1 MQDTIDL
8 TETKRRLT
16 LFLKHYE
23 QAKGRADFLEAALG
37 IQTALERALDAQLSA
52 EAARDLA
59 FAQKFEAV
67 LPNLAA
73 AWNVAELG
81 ELRNRYA
88 HPTMTYG
95 LDQYRPLADEY
106 VGLALAAWPRL
117 FGGAPPAVAAPAAM
131 PDDDRLL
138 QEAALALKAQKQELD
153 AADVRIQALS
163 RQLATAKAAP
173 AAAKRTIPWK
183 PLALGLLLIL
193 PVALLIGF
201 AANAAARRP
210 VPWPL
215 ALIPTL
221 LALTVAFFAVR
232 HLWRFIRA
240 VGPLRVLA
248 AVALL
253 FLLAT
258 LLLVPFSGRNQHLTV
273 RAGNSLTQVLQG
285 LESTVGAAPV
295 ALARLGGDLAD
306 AIAPTKKPVANAST
320 QAAETPRPAAASAQA
335 NPTPIPVAVQPSP
348 APTQIPTAT
357 ATPRPQIR
365 VGTVVLVNTE
375 GVPLMGRAA
384 ATTDAEIVARF
395 EDGAT
400 LVVIGGP
407 EEAAGLTW
415 WQVEGEDGAGWS
427 AADFLDP
434 LEE

>member
-8 TETKRRLT
+8 NETKRRLT

-23 QAKGRADFLEAALG
+23 QARGRADFLEVALG

-52 EAARDLA
+52 EAARELA
-59 FAQKFEAV
+59 FAQKFETV

-73 AWNVAELG
+73 AWNVAELA

-88 HPTMTYG
+88 HPYTTYN

-117 FGGAPPAVAAPAAM
+117 FGGAPPGVVAPESM
-131 PDDDRLL
+131 PDDDQLL

-153 AADVRIQALS
+153 AADARIQALS
-163 RQLATAKAAP
+163 RQLAATQAAP
-173 AAAKRTIPWK
+173 AAPKRAIPWRS
-183 PLALGLLLIL
+183 LILGLVLIL

-215 ALIPTL
+215 ALIPAL
-221 LALTVAFFAVR
+221 LALAVAVLAVR
-232 HLWRFIRA
+232 YLWRFIRA

-248 AVALL
+248 AAAIVL
-253 FLLAT
+253 LLAT
-258 LLLVPFSGRNQHLTV
+258 LLLIPFTGRNQRLTA
-273 RAGNSLTQVLQG
+273 RAGNSLALVLRG
-285 LESTVGAAPV
+285 LENTVGVAPRV
-295 ALARLGGDLAD
+295 LAGLGSNL
-306 AIAPTKKPVANAST
+306 ANAVTAPRTPVVNSRAQT
-320 QAAETPRPAAASAQA
+320 AATAQPATASAPG
-335 NPTPIPVAVQPSP
+335 NPTPVQVVAQPSP
-348 APTQIPTAT
+348 SASPVPTAT

-365 VGTVVLVNTE
+365 IGDLVVVKTD

-407 EEAAGLTW
+407 VEAAGLTW
-415 WQVEGEDGAGWS
+415 WQVEGEEGAGWS
-427 AADFLDP
+427 AADY
-434 LEE
+434 LESTEE